1 MKLAGR
7 SAVFHLSEDGKSV
20 LRLVLGDENFE
31 IATANTREAIV
42 TVVEETDDLGVWIRL
57 YRRPDSR
64 YFLLRWEFILGVELL
79 GGPGNEI
86 GLR

>member
-79 GGPGNEI
+79 GGRGNEI